1 MATQADLIQPDSD
14 SEPKLDSEI
23 KPEPE
28 SKPESKPESDPQ
40 TEPEAQETSTKK
52 QKLDETV
59 EAEASDEDEDVM
71 GTGLTSSQVRSSVS
85 SLIVSCHLHIQC
97 PHFNKDDFSI
107 KVGNRVY
114 NLVLVESDYLKSS
127 GIWTKNG
134 SIVKLNI

>member
-23 KPEPE
+23 
-28 SKPESKPESDPQ
+28 KPESKPESDPQ

-52 QKLDETV
+52 QKLDET
-59 EAEASDEDEDVM
+59 AEASASDEDVM

-107 KVGNRVY
+107 KVGDRVY